1 MALTLA
7 YNTLDYGSTPDLAP
21 MLGELKETGWDG
33 WEVRQPLDWL
43 GSAERVAAISQE
55 AGLPVAGVCGQG
67 WNFVDDPVVF
77 EINCRRIEFAAAVG
91 ADAFVIMAPDR
102 PGDRPPSAEEINR
115 FAASAEEL
123 RKVGADQGTT
133 VVYHFHTAQLVHTE
147 REIRQVLDAAPDLK
161 LCIDVSHAQLIGWDA
176 HDCLRE
182 LRDRL
187 AYVHLQDYRGWRY
200 VNIGAGDLFPSIS
213 AIFDTLDD
221 IQFDGWVVCHGG
233 HLTDDPPRE
242 RARISREY
250 LRGIGR

>member
-1 MALTLA
+1 MPLTLA
-7 YNTLDYGSTPDLAP
+7 YNTLDYGSTPDLAR

-67 WNFVDDPVVF
+67 WNFVNDPVVF

-133 VVYHFHTAQLVHTE
+133 VVFHFHTAQLVHTE

-176 HDCLRE
+176 HDVPARAPRPAGLRAPAG
-182 LRDRL
+182 LPRL
-187 AYVHLQDYRGWRY
+187 ALRKHRGWRPLSQHFR
-200 VNIGAGDLFPSIS
+200 DLRHP
-213 AIFDTLDD
+213 
-221 IQFDGWVVCHGG
+221 
-233 HLTDDPPRE
+233 
-242 RARISREY
+242 
-250 LRGIGR
+250 

>member
-1 MALTLA
+1 MA
-7 YNTLDYGSTPDLAP
+7 G
-21 MLGELKETGWDG
+21 
-33 WEVRQPLDWL
+33 EVRQPLDWL

-67 WNFVDDPVVF
+67 WNFVNDPVVF

-123 RKVGADQGTT
+123 RKVGARPG
-133 VVYHFHTAQLVHTE
+133 
-147 REIRQVLDAAPDLK
+147 
-161 LCIDVSHAQLIGWDA
+161 
-176 HDCLRE
+176 HDG
-182 LRDRL
+182 RL
-187 AYVHLQDYRGWRY
+187 SLSYGAVGPYR
-200 VNIGAGDLFPSIS
+200 AGDSAGPGRGPRSQSCASTCRTRSSSGGTRTTACESSATGWPTCTCRTTAPGATSTSGRATSFPAFR
-213 AIFDTLDD
+213 AIFDTLDE